1 MDVFPITV
9 DEDVYEIP
17 VSVVDDL
24 PPMWQRNATGVTPAT
39 YLLKM
44 SVKCPHCGEWMRS
57 VHVVGLGRAEK
68 TTGSEELQ
76 RSLVVTCPECD
87 DVVPHELAGL

>member
-17 VSVVDDL
+17 VSIVDDL
-24 PPMWQRNATGVTPAT
+24 PPTWRRNAMGSTPAT
-39 YLLKM
+39 YTLKI
-44 SVKCPHCGEWMRS
+44 SAKCPHCGEWIRT
-57 VHVVGLGRAEK
+57 VHVLGLGRAEAIS
-68 TTGSEELQ
+68 GSETIQ